1 MRDRCV
7 YGPCA
12 EIPFPTLQVGALLV
26 ENDRVMSQVTPPTY
40 LSSGRSPFHER
51 IAVFQGWM
59 FLGGSAVIGLALLLR
74 GSDWAGVSVLFSI
87 ASACLTCGLLLLLLR
102 PSGIWLAAVANWLG
116 IVAISVAIGSV
127 RPLLLIPCF
136 YVWPLL
142 VSAAHFSRRH
152 AGWDVVFASVAFAVA
167 LFGFADTTER
177 APTFVMGMGLMG
189 VVVLVTSVGRAR
201 TAVLHREL
209 RVIARTDALTGILNR
224 RGFFDGAATMLRGST
239 DTSSVMVLDIDHFK
253 MINDEFGHPAGDEVL
268 QRVASLLASRVRRD
282 HLLAR
287 VGGEEFAVLAP
298 GCGESG
304 ARALAER
311 LRGALESERFPA
323 VERVT
328 ASFGVATLLDADGLA
343 GALREADRA
352 LYCAKRR
359 GRNQVVA
366 ADALQEEGR
375 CSPLHDATPSALA
388 GNAPHGVNS

>member
-1 MRDRCV
+1 
-7 YGPCA
+7 
-12 EIPFPTLQVGALLV
+12 
-26 ENDRVMSQVTPPTY
+26 MSQVTPPTY
-40 LSSGRSPFHER
+40 LTSGRSPLHER
-51 IAVFQGWM
+51 IAAFQGWM

-74 GSDWAGVSVLFSI
+74 GSDWAGASVLFAI
-87 ASACLTCGLLLLLLR
+87 ASACLTCGVLLLLLR
-102 PSGIWLAAVANWLG
+102 PSGIWLAAGANWLG
-116 IVAISVAIGSV
+116 IVAISVAIGNV

-152 AGWDVVFASVAFAVA
+152 AGCDFVFASVAFAVA

-201 TAVLHREL
+201 TVALQREL
-209 RVIARTDALTGILNR
+209 RVIARTDPLTGISNR
-224 RGFFDGAATMLRGST
+224 RGFFDRAATMLRGST

-323 VERVT
+323 VGRVT

-343 GALREADRA
+343 GALRQADRA
-352 LYCAKRR
+352 LYSAKRR

-366 ADALQEEGR
+366 ADALQEDGP
-375 CSPLHDATPSALA
+375 CSSSHDAAPSALA